1 MLFLLISRLNII
13 TKLLENLSLPLN
25 ENDYINLLQYLTKF
39 LISYKDN
46 NLTKYLIM

>member
-1 MLFLLISRLNII
+1 MLFLIISRLNII

-25 ENDYINLLQYLTKF
+25 ENDYINLVHCLTKC
-39 LISYKDN
+39 LNSCTDT